1 MAKVAS
7 IKLKSKDR
15 LQFPLDART
24 SNVIR
29 LQFGGRVEG
38 EAVHQTEVTVF
49 RSTDQPLGKT
59 MKLDEHGKVVK
70 TPDANMWQGFATRTP
85 VNGGNELRQ
94 VILKIGKFEAFTLG
108 RLRADL
114 PDKVKVRTKEKLNGS
129 TGVIARDRDH
139 LPLYEEGCVQIVLLD
154 YDTHDKPAK
163 IVVKDFWRVLLKVCP
178 ALRNA
183 ERVTRASTSA
193 GLYRTDT
200 GEDIPGS
207 SGMHVYIW
215 AEDGSDVERF
225 LTALFERSWLL
236 GYGWI
241 MIAENGKMLERSII
255 DKTVWKPE
263 GFAFEAPPTLKPPL
277 AQHAERREP
286 VVVEGEVIDTRTACL
301 SLDADER
308 ARFDKLVAEAKEE
321 KAPEAARVKAAYDA
335 ARIAEQVKRGVPK
348 EKAERQVEAMYRE
361 VLLSDTVLAVQR
373 QNTGRVHRQGCV
385 G

>member
-1 MAKVAS
+1 MLWSPARRRQKALDAAAILSRLIGGAECSDLGLV
-7 IKLKSKDR
+7 DR
-15 LQFPLDART
+15 L
-24 SNVIR
+24 
-29 LQFGGRVEG
+29 
-38 EAVHQTEVTVF
+38 AVH
-49 RSTDQPLGKT
+49 
-59 MKLDEHGKVVK
+59 
-70 TPDANMWQGFATRTP
+70 
-85 VNGGNELRQ
+85 
-94 VILKIGKFEAFTLG
+94 
-108 RLRADL
+108 
-114 PDKVKVRTKEKLNGS
+114 
-129 TGVIARDRDH
+129 
-139 LPLYEEGCVQIVLLD
+139 
-154 YDTHDKPAK
+154 PA
-163 IVVKDFWRVLLKVCP
+163 P
-178 ALRNA
+178 
-183 ERVTRASTSA
+183 
-193 GLYRTDT
+193 
-200 GEDIPGS
+200 
-207 SGMHVYIW
+207 
-215 AEDGSDVERF
+215 
-225 LTALFERSWLL
+225 LFERSWLL